1 MWIFWWGFNPT
12 ISGVFPTS
20 YQFVMVGFFWQ
31 ASIIITT
38 SSPKFIKDFIII
50 IWKWSE
56 IRVSPGPR
64 FQRPMP
70 YLNKYKDSAVR
81 STIEIHLRYLLQIQR
96 LRSQKYK
103 RRDIY
108 GKSEGSCLRKY
119 VQMLKCQCS
128 ECSLRIDCIVFLSS
142 NNFPPG
148 KVGQI
153 VDTPDWRGATAR
165 QSFPI
170 WAFCPA

>member
-1 MWIFWWGFNPT
+1 
-12 ISGVFPTS
+12 
-20 YQFVMVGFFWQ
+20 MVGFFWQ
-31 ASIIITT
+31 ASIIITIITKIHQRLHHHHLEVVGDT
-38 SSPKFIKDFIII
+38 SLSGASF
-50 IWKWSE
+50 SE
-56 IRVSPGPR
+56 T
-64 FQRPMP
+64 MP

-81 STIEIHLRYLLQIQR
+81 STIEIHLIYLLQIQR

-103 RRDIY
+103 RGNIY

-119 VQMLKCQCS
+119 VQMLKSQCS

-153 VDTPDWRGATAR
+153 VDTPD
-165 QSFPI
+165 
-170 WAFCPA
+170 